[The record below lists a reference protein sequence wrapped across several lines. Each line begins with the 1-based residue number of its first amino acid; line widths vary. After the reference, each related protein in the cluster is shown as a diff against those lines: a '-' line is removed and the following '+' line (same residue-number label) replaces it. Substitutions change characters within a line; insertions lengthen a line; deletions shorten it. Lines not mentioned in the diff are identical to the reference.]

1 MRYPT
6 SDVRGEG
13 MKERRDHVAPH
24 VMMVAVV
31 YGGSR
36 GSRKLDPSAG

>member
-1 MRYPT
+1 MSNVT
-6 SDVRGEG
+6 GEREN
-13 MKERRDHVAPH
+13 ERADHVDPH
-24 VMMVAVV
+24 VTTVAVV